1 MNERVESRTY
11 LPQAE
16 FSGKCAEIVNALSSP
31 GAAGSSP
38 RLVIDGKKIELSPDM
53 ADALARI
60 ARAMQQGLAVTV
72 VPQSLRLATQGA
84 ADMLGI
90 SRSTLV
96 RMLETARSPSR
107 GSAGTVASTSPT
119 CSSSGSADGARRARR
134 CRAWSRM
141 RRLWAPTRTIPPGC
155 ARRSGPCGR
164 SPLSAPN
171 IFIGLTGNGSW
182 GR

>member
-96 RMLETARSPSR
+96 RMLETGEIPFERIR
-107 GSAGTVASTSPT
+107 RHRRLHL
-119 CSSSGSADGARRARR
+119 ADVLEFRERRRRAADEALSGMVADAQAVGAYEDDPARVR
-134 CRAWSRM
+134 E
-141 RRLWAPTRTIPPGC
+141 TVRTVRSKPP
-155 ARRSGPCGR
+155 
-164 SPLSAPN
+164 L
-171 IFIGLTGNGSW
+171 GS
-182 GR
+182 

>member
-90 SRSTLV
+90 SRSMLV
-96 RMLETARSPSR
+96 RMLETGEIPFERIR
-107 GSAGTVASTSPT
+107 RHRRLRL
-119 CSSSGSADGARRARR
+119 ADVLEFRERRRRAAGEALSGMVADAQAVGAYEDDPARVR
-134 CRAWSRM
+134 ET
-141 RRLWAPTRTIPPGC
+141 LRTVRSEPP
-155 ARRSGPCGR
+155 
-164 SPLSAPN
+164 L
-171 IFIGLTGNGSW
+171 GS
-182 GR
+182 